1 MASDFKLFDSQ
12 VVDSPGEFSYV
23 LNATANSPITRVMLD
38 EVGVV
43 KVLVWITASR
53 VWRPFPWLPRDVC
66 DEYASCGAFGLCNVD
81 AAAAPLCSCVEGFSP
96 VNQSRW
102 SRRESSGGCQRDAQL
117 ECGGNGTETTDRFT
131 VVRSVKLPDT
141 DNATVDM
148 SATLEQCRARCL
160 ANCSCVAYA
169 PADIRGAGGGSGC
182 VMWQDDIVDLRY
194 VENGQDLYLRLA
206 KVESGKQKLQR

>member
-12 VVDSPGEFSYV
+12 LVDSPGEFSYV
-23 LNATANSPITRVMLD
+23 LNATADSPITRVMLD

-102 SRRESSGGCQRDAQL
+102 SRRESSGGCQRDVQL

-141 DNATVDM
+141 DNATVDT
-148 SATLEQCRARCL
+148 SATLEQCKARCL

-169 PADIRGAGGGSGC
+169 PADIRGSGSGC
-182 VMWQDDIVDLRY
+182 VMWKDGIVDLRY
-194 VENGQDLYLRLA
+194 VENGQDLYVRLA